1 MNCIIADDDE
11 MARRTLA
18 HLCERIEGIKVV
30 ATCGSA
36 REALRSLRRESIDV
50 LLLSSDIPDIAAL
63 KALQSSSELPQILM
77 VTRPNGRQVDLDF
90 NITDFLSK
98 PISQG
103 RLTKSFDRVRRR
115 NRMLQR
121 REDVPELY
129 VKVDGRLVRVPHNE
143 ILYIEGSE
151 IAVRLFTV
159 TGDFEVESSIKEMA
173 GKLSDSH
180 FLKVNRSF
188 VINLKAIQKVAET
201 AIHLPGKVVSISR
214 ARRPVLMRHLNLL

>member
-18 HLCERIEGIKVV
+18 HLCERVEGIKVV

-36 REALRSLRRESIDV
+36 REAVRSLRREPIDV
-50 LLLSSDIPDIAAL
+50 LLLSSDIPDISAL
-63 KALQSSSELPQILM
+63 NSMKNGSDLPQVLM
-77 VTRPNGRQVDLDF
+77 VTRPNGRQGDVDF

-121 REDVPELY
+121 REVVPELY
-129 VKVDGRLVRVPHNE
+129 VKVEGRLVRVPHNE

-151 IAVRLFTV
+151 ATVRLFTV
-159 TGDFEVESSIKEMA
+159 TGEIDVNASIKEMA